1 MKSTRASQTA
11 MGTAALR
18 AIESEKPAT
27 ERMCDDPYARQFI
40 PAWFYLQVKLFA
52 RFGPPRTQGAL
63 TFVVGRCRYIDEY
76 LEERLHTGTAQVMLL
91 GTGLDSRAYR
101 GELRSRAIKT
111 FEVDHPATQA
121 SKVERVKKIFG
132 TLPAHVVYVALDFN
146 RETLD
151 RLLVEG
157 FDQSV
162 RTLFIWEGVTLYLEQ
177 EAIESTLAW
186 IRLHACPGSAIIFDY
201 QDTSTLS
208 RRHRGYALLNRLTGE
223 KRIFGME
230 PGQMEPFLRERGFTQ
245 VVNVPAE
252 QLEHLYCIGPNQG
265 RRMAKYYSIVHAEV
279 SEKEGEV
286 SQSEQ
291 GFPS

>member
-1 MKSTRASQTA
+1 MKRTRASQTA

-40 PAWFYLQVKLFA
+40 PAWFYLQVKLLA
-52 RFGPPRTQGAL
+52 WYGQQRTHGAL

-76 LEERLHTGTAQVMLL
+76 LQQRLHTGTTQVVML
-91 GTGLDSRAYR
+91 GAGLDSRAYR

-121 SKVERVKKIFG
+121 SKIEQVKRIFG
-132 TLPAHVVYVALDFN
+132 TIPPHVVYVALDFN

-151 RLLVEG
+151 RLLVGG
-157 FDQSV
+157 FDQSLQ
-162 RTLFIWEGVTLYLEQ
+162 TLFIWEGVTLYLQ
-177 EAIESTLAW
+177 KEAVDGTLAW
-186 IRLHACPGSAIIFDY
+186 IRLHAGPGSAIIFDY
-201 QDTSTLS
+201 QDTSTLTG
-208 RRHRGYALLNRLTGE
+208 RHRSYAVLNRLTGE

-230 PGQMEPFLRERGFTQ
+230 PEQMEAFLRERGFTQ

-252 QLEHLYCIGPNQG
+252 HLERLYCTGPNQG
-265 RRMAKYYSIVHAEV
+265 RIMAKYYSIVHAEV
-279 SEKEGEV
+279 GEKQGEL
-286 SQSEQ
+286 SMS
-291 GFPS
+291 